1 MKAILIAVAVSVGL
15 VGCAA
20 PPPLYTDSGKPEVSI
35 PNTNRRQVI
44 DAIVDMAHHGD
55 ARVKSATD
63 YSVVLG
69 RKMDGSSAG
78 DFVAA
83 VLFGSNYDRT
93 PEARTTFNVLELS
106 GGTKVY
112 ASADLV
118 TNPGSAYE
126 RTQNMTA
133 GKGPELM
140 NFLTRLKARF
150 ASFEQPAAAPVSTP
164 QALGSSQM
172 IQVHQPAAAK
182 PSPGPFST
190 MAEELA
196 LRDMCTP
203 VGYALRTGTSQAGD
217 TYRVNC
223 MGGMTKEYACAG
235 QSCSPA
241 R

>member
-1 MKAILIAVAVSVGL
+1 MKAILIAGAVAIGL

-44 DAIVDMAHHGD
+44 DAIVDMAHQSE

-69 RKMDGSSAG
+69 RKMDGNSAG

-118 TNPGSAYE
+118 TNPGSAFE
-126 RTQNMTA
+126 RTQNLTA

-140 NFLTRLKARF
+140 NFLARLKARF
-150 ASFEQPAAAPVSTP
+150 ASSEQPAAPGPAA
-164 QALGSSQM
+164 QALGSPQ
-172 IQVHQPAAAK
+172 INQVRQPVVAAK
-182 PSPGPFST
+182 PSPGPFSS

-203 VGYALRTGTSQAGD
+203 VGYALRTATSQAGD

-223 MGGMTKEYACAG
+223 MGGMVKEYACAG
-235 QSCSPA
+235 QSCLPA